1 MDVKNLQISRKP
13 VAQIPREEVENVA
26 EMPVAIGSTEAAET
40 RPRKS
45 ERLSAKSAL
54 RKAIA
59 RDYSL
64 EQLGS
69 DASAAA
75 SAESYYAHL
84 SQGQLPFMAQD
95 DYKERMRQMDR
106 VLARLAEA
114 QENDVKV

>member
-1 MDVKNLQISRKP
+1 MDVKNLQISREP

-26 EMPVAIGSTEAAET
+26 EMPVAGSTEAAET

-59 RDYSL
+59 RDSSL

-75 SAESYYAHL
+75 STEGYYAHL
-84 SQGQLPFMAQD
+84 SQGQLPFLAQD

-114 QENDVKV
+114 QENDIKV